1 MNKQDYP
8 VEVLAEE
15 EPRYLRRQKPVDIK
29 RHKFGKRAWKGYFR
43 VFFLGLLALALIV
56 VLGAVGRFLYAS
68 PRMSLLHPS
77 QISIVGN
84 HYVPA
89 AAILEIFGADRN
101 RSVLRIPLDERRR
114 QIEAL
119 GWIEQATVRRILPNR
134 LGVEIS
140 ERVPVAFLR
149 QGTETSLV
157 DASGVILEKPLEG
170 AFHFPVVT
178 GLTGEMPRAAR
189 QRRMLLFSEFI
200 TQIDAA
206 QPGASDAVS
215 EVDLTSASDLHVTFE
230 RLPGESASST
240 AGASSAAAVPV
251 AGDVG
256 TPAAGSKPVVV
267 HFGDHDFGGKLRV
280 LLDNIGRM
288 RAAAGRVDYV
298 DLRFGREAVVMSSD
312 LPAAPGQQE
321 SFDGPQAAD
330 ANP

>member
-1 MNKQDYP
+1 MNKQDYSA
-8 VEVLAEE
+8 EVLPEE

-29 RHKFGKRAWKGYFR
+29 RRKFGKVAWKGYFR
-43 VFFLGLLALALIV
+43 AFFLCLLALAVVL
-56 VLGAVGRFLYAS
+56 VLGAIGRFLYAS
-68 PRMSLLHPS
+68 PRMALVHPG
-77 QISIVGN
+77 QISIAGN

-114 QIEAL
+114 QIESLA
-119 GWIEQATVRRILPNR
+119 WVEQASVWRILPNR

-170 AFHFPVVT
+170 TFHFPVVA
-178 GLTGEMPRAAR
+178 GLTAEMPRAAR
-189 QRRMLLFSEFI
+189 QRRMQLFSEFI

-206 QPGASDAVS
+206 QPDASDAVS
-215 EVDLTSASDLHVTFE
+215 EVDLTSASDLRVIFE
-230 RLPGESASST
+230 RLPGDNASST
-240 AGASSAAAVPV
+240 AGANGTAAEPVP
-251 AGDVG
+251 GNLG
-256 TPAAGSKPVVV
+256 TPAAAANPVVV
-267 HFGDHDFGGKLRV
+267 HFGDRDFGGKLRV

-298 DLRFGREAVVMSSD
+298 DMRFSREAVVMSSD
-312 LPAAPGQQE
+312 LPAAPAQQE
-321 SFDGPQAAD
+321 PFDGQAAD
-330 ANP
+330 VNP